1 MNIVEILVIYGTGA
15 VLVGGVAVAANW
27 LAMSQLKREREAILE
42 ERRRNRRMAREYLR
56 ALEKIAA
63 EFLAQGVK
71 LSTEMLE
78 VQKVLLTAQLDAED
92 EEESQRG

>member
-1 MNIVEILVIYGTGA
+1 MLINDSPLLDWAHPTTRQSCFSDR
-15 VLVGGVAVAANW
+15 L
-27 LAMSQLKREREAILE
+27 LE